1 MHFTLQKRNKT
12 WMPAINLCIVG
23 LMVYIMAC
31 PASSMDVL
39 VHNQIDVLNGTMVR
53 IQCIFTSCYKM
64 DVNKF
69 AMNWTYQEN
78 TNKTEEMFMTY
89 KKGMM
94 PLRTDRFSDRVQF
107 VGNLEKN
114 DLSITLSD
122 VQLSDKGI
130 YNCYVRNPPD
140 RIQGHGII
148 NMFVVTE
155 LPPPR
160 DSTIAVAIGASV
172 GGALALLILSMV
184 VVKCIRR
191 HKKQELISDE
201 QKMEEEGK
209 LDAEGGTEEGT
220 KKAFLPED
228 V

>member
-12 WMPAINLCIVG
+12 WMPAINLSIVG

-39 VHNQIDVLNGTMVR
+39 VHNQINVLNGTMVR

-78 TNKTEEMFMTY
+78 TNETEEMFMTY

-94 PLRTDRFSDRVQF
+94 PLRTDQFSDRVQF

-122 VQLSDKGI
+122 VGKAGRRRGTGAWQGARSGEGARQGSKKWRRGKAGSKKW
-130 YNCYVRNPPD
+130 D
-140 RIQGHGII
+140 RGQGR
-148 NMFVVTE
+148 E
-155 LPPPR
+155 
-160 DSTIAVAIGASV
+160 
-172 GGALALLILSMV
+172 
-184 VVKCIRR
+184 
-191 HKKQELISDE
+191 
-201 QKMEEEGK
+201 
-209 LDAEGGTEEGT
+209 
-220 KKAFLPED
+220 
-228 V
+228 